1 MVSLYSLSAGCS
13 AHFVQISTS
22 IDKPTSSDSKV
33 SYGSMRTCKMCHDHL
48 AERGLGVMMRG
59 TETGKHAMKKD
70 MAESTQISPR
80 VQGAGAE
87 SEVESEL
94 ASVPTHIRSQSS
106 ARDILLPIAS
116 SLLPESEEEEI
127 ATDAQSETLNEKF
140 AGMEGSGNAAGEFQ
154 ALSIT
159 KQRLDGER
167 KKREEEERAEAAEE
181 EAAAA
186 DAEEV
191 QRDGS
196 GSRLKSR
203 LSSLRWKNFPDFESD
218 GKKIETINADSD
230 AVEVSVD
237 QQPNVDYARVT
248 VSSESCGVDDAVS
261 HQGQSKDA
269 VQKASQ
275 HLGMIAAMYLEKLC
289 RELLHSD
296 APALLEEIKMSTLGS
311 PFDETSSTD
320 KWVDTLMTISTRCC
334 STVEPDVK
342 KGDFLDIRP
351 YCKVK
356 VISGGSVNDYAY
368 MSGVAFRNNVTD
380 KKMSKEINNAK
391 IMLLSGGIEFTR
403 TGRVSL
409 DALLEQEER
418 YMEII
423 VTKIY
428 KLKPNV
434 LLVGRSV
441 SRKAQE
447 LLLRANIALI
457 QYVKPTLMTRIARQT
472 GATVLSSI
480 DHVTNGTTILG
491 QCRRFRLVAFRDN
504 DRWVDSSDDSTAT
517 DVEQDL
523 GTTLDKKCVAS
534 LLSQNLPNHERQ
546 AVLAAQKIGEYVLD
560 GNDAVLSG
568 LSKRGVVKTYVMIEG
583 CPKELG
589 CTVILRGSTRNALK
603 QVKKVLRFMINAVSK
618 RR

>member
-1 MVSLYSLSAGCS
+1 
-13 AHFVQISTS
+13 
-22 IDKPTSSDSKV
+22 
-33 SYGSMRTCKMCHDHL
+33 MCHDHL

-59 TETGKHAMKKD
+59 ADTGKNAMKKD
-70 MAESTQISPR
+70 IAESIQRSPR
-80 VQGAGAE
+80 VEGAE
-87 SEVESEL
+87 SAVKSEPAL
-94 ASVPTHIRSQSS
+94 APTHVRSQSS
-106 ARDILLPIAS
+106 ARDILLPVAS
-116 SLLPESEEEEI
+116 SLLSGSEEVAADVQTE
-127 ATDAQSETLNEKF
+127 ALNERF
-140 AGMEGSGNAAGEFQ
+140 AGMEDSGNAAGEFH

-167 KKREEEERAEAAEE
+167 KKREEEKRAEAAEE
-181 EAAAA
+181 EAAASA
-186 DAEEV
+186 DVEEGD
-191 QRDGS
+191 RDGS

-203 LSSLRWKNFPDFESD
+203 LSSVRHLRWKSSSELEND

-237 QQPNVDYARVT
+237 QPHVDDTRGT
-248 VSSESCGVDDAVS
+248 VSSESCGVDEAVS

-275 HLGMIAAMYLEKLC
+275 HLGTIAGMYLEKLC
-289 RELLHSD
+289 RELLHSE
-296 APALLEEIKMSTLGS
+296 APALLEEIKMSTSGS

-342 KGDFLDIRP
+342 NGDFLDIRP

-356 VISGGSVNDYAY
+356 VISGGSVDDYAY

-418 YMEII
+418 YCEIL
-423 VTKIY
+423 VTKIF
-428 KLKPNV
+428 KRKPNV

-457 QYVKPTLMTRIARQT
+457 QYVKPSLMTRIARQT
-472 GATVLSSI
+472 GATILSSI
-480 DHVTNGTTILG
+480 DHVTNGTNILG

-504 DRWVDSSDDSTAT
+504 DTWVDCSDGSTAA
-517 DVEQDL
+517 DVQQDL
-523 GTTLDKKCVAS
+523 GATSDKKCVAT

-546 AVLAAQKIGEYVLD
+546 AVLAARKLGEDVLD
-560 GNDAVLSG
+560 GNDAVRSG

-603 QVKKVLRFMINAVSK
+603 QVKKVLRFMINAVSITQIVLFVLVPG
-618 RR
+618 